1 MPSACA
7 RWSGRCHSSTPAD
20 ASSPSDITDR
30 AGRPPA
36 DGKLRPPQ
44 WRCSRIVPILP
55 ENDPFRS
62 FSRPGQTISSLT
74 QPALRSQKRHSA
86 HASIIRASLIKLNF
100 YKIIRSWPRSGSPHR
115 CKISCRASSRRRTV
129 SCQESTSGPAGVMGS
144 PI

>member
-86 HASIIRASLIKLNF
+86 HASVEFAFDAYCQAFTAVLIQNVQRSEDFSIISSVMNKVIGPDVVAVL
-100 YKIIRSWPRSGSPHR
+100 WPQSH
-115 CKISCRASSRRRTV
+115 A
-129 SCQESTSGPAGVMGS
+129 
-144 PI
+144 